1 MVINMVLDSIIF
13 MIKFWIED
21 RVFQP
26 KEANFNNKNFVYL
39 YNKTEYTH
47 CVRFVIVNLIRLVLF
62 LLFCRGC
69 SVTTIGNSL
78 HVVKL

>member
-21 RVFQP
+21 RVFNQ
-26 KEANFNNKNFVYL
+26 KRQTLTIKILVYL

-62 LLFCRGC
+62 CCFAVVVLLLQLE
-69 SVTTIGNSL
+69 TL
-78 HVVKL
+78 YVVKL